1 MATTAVYLRVSTR
14 TQSTDRQR
22 SEIEDF
28 LEGDVFVESEVYV
41 DVASGADD
49 SRSEF
54 NRLEEDIEIGEI
66 DHVVTYEMSRLSR
79 RLTTTADF
87 IDLCVENEVALTTTN
102 DGFPNLSGDGNVGDA
117 LIGKLFGWLMEF
129 ELQMIRERVQSGVNR
144 AIETGKWVGRP
155 PYGFTT
161 DDGGYLV
168 INSED
173 YTAMQMAV
181 ESALLNPQQSVNSI
195 ARTYGVPQSSLD
207 RVYKDEERRELY
219 LSGETDDERLSI
231 ALCKGAPRQ
240 SELSDLEARLIE
252 LESKMIADE

>member
-1 MATTAVYLRVSTR
+1 MPVTAVYLRVSTR
-14 TQSTDRQR
+14 TQSTDRQL

-28 LEGDVFVESEVYV
+28 LDGDVFVKAEVYV

-49 SRSEF
+49 SRPEF
-54 NRLEEDIEIGEI
+54 ERLKENIESDEI

-144 AIETGKWVGRP
+144 AIESGKWVGRP

-161 DDGGYLV
+161 DDRGYLV
-168 INSED
+168 IEMED
-173 YTAMQMAV
+173 YLAMQMAV
-181 ESALLNPQQSVNSI
+181 ETVLLSPEQSVNSI

-207 RVYKDEERRELY
+207 RIYKDEERRELY
-219 LSGETDDERLSI
+219 LSGETDDERLST
-231 ALCKGAPRQ
+231 ALGEGAPPS
-240 SELSDLEARLIE
+240 SELSELEARLAE
-252 LESKMIADE
+252 LESKVTAEE

>member
-1 MATTAVYLRVSTR
+1 MDTTAVYLRVST
-14 TQSTDRQR
+14 TAQSTDRQR

-28 LEGDVFVESEVYV
+28 LDGDVFNEAEVYV
-41 DVASGADD
+41 DVASGAND
-49 SRSEF
+49 SRPEF
-54 NRLEEDIEIGEI
+54 KRLNEDIESGEI

-102 DGFPNLSGDGNVGDA
+102 DGFPNLNGDGNVGDA
-117 LIGKLFGWLMEF
+117 LIGKLFGWLMEV

-144 AIETGKWVGRP
+144 AIEAGKWVGRP

-161 DDGGYLV
+161 DNEGYLV
-168 INSED
+168 IDIED
-173 YTAMQMAV
+173 YLAMQMAV
-181 ESALLNPQQSVNSI
+181 ESVLLNPQQSVNSI

-219 LSGETDDERLSI
+219 LSGETDDERLST
-231 ALCKGAPRQ
+231 ALGEASPRQ
-240 SELSDLEARLIE
+240 SELSDLEARLEE
-252 LESKMIADE
+252 LESKLITEE